1 MRLLTFLK
9 TLGGILEDLSD
20 DEYNDGDN
28 IEETFDD
35 ESSVNGNDQSEH
47 TDDKDSVNNEEI
59 LLEVRH
65 CVSCPLHGLYFKRIV
80 DMEDPKKQI
89 HHANGQKI

>member
-65 CVSCPLHGLYFKRIV
+65 CVSRI
-80 DMEDPKKQI
+80 MSTTWSILQEDCGYGRSKET
-89 HHANGQKI
+89 NSSC